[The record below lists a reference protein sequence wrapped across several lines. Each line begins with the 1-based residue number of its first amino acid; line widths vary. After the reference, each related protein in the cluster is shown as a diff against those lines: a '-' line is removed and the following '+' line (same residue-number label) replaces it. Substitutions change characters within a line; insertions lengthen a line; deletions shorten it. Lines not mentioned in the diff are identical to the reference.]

1 MAATR
6 PSKASVD
13 PLEPGTRGRRRN
25 GIGAGVTSVMRL
37 FQDIR
42 RISSKVPRRAWR
54 AVPQDGSYN
63 HDHYLY
69 GSPRK

>member
-1 MAATR
+1 MPT
-6 PSKASVD
+6 
-13 PLEPGTRGRRRN
+13 LGPGSRNRRRH
-25 GIGAGVTSVMRL
+25 GAGTGITPAMRL
-37 FQDIR
+37 FQEIR

-54 AVPQDGSYN
+54 AVPRDGSYN